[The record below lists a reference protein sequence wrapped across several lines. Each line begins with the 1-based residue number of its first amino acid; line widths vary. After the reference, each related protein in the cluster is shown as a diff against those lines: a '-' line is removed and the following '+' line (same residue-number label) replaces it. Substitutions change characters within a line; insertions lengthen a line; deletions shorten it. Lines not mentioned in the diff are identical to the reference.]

1 MIKLDRVYNYTYNF
15 KDCNLHRTV
24 LIIQARMSSTRLPGK
39 SMMPLS
45 GKPLVYRMIERLK
58 GCKRVDEIVIAT
70 SGQPE
75 DQVLIELADELG
87 VSYFQGNLLD
97 VRDRYLKAAEKFQAD
112 FIVRIPADNPIPDA
126 NEIDKLIEFH
136 LKSNST
142 GFSSNLAQVNN
153 SEYLDGIGAEIF
165 STKLLQES
173 VARSNSDTVKEHV
186 HRNFF
191 DYSTQT
197 PVDPIWCPIA
207 SPKAPKE
214 LRRPDII
221 LDVNTMDDYTKIKR
235 IYDHL
240 YPKNPNFTT
249 IDVINFIDKGI

>member
-1 MIKLDRVYNYTYNF
+1 MLIAFKKELDSF
-15 KDCNLHRTV
+15 KMDKVV

-39 SMMPLS
+39 SMMPLAD
-45 GKPLVYRMIERLK
+45 KPLVYRMVERLK
-58 GCKRVDEIVIAT
+58 KCKKIDEIVIAT
-70 SGQPE
+70 SDQSE
-75 DQVLIELADELG
+75 DQVLVDLAKELH
-87 VSYFQGNLLD
+87 VSHFQGNLLD
-97 VRDRYLKAAEKFQAD
+97 VRHRYLKAAEKFQAD
-112 FIVRIPADNPIPDA
+112 FIIRIPADNPIPDS

-136 LKSNST
+136 LEHNPS

-173 VARSNSDTVKEHV
+173 VARSSSDTVKEHV

-197 PVDPIWCPIA
+197 PVDSSWCPVA
-207 SPKAPKE
+207 SPKAPAK

-235 IYDHL
+235 IYDNL
-240 YPKNPNFTT
+240 YPQNPNFTT
-249 IDVINFIDKGI
+249 VDVINFLDKGI

>member
-1 MIKLDRVYNYTYNF
+1 MAKV
-15 KDCNLHRTV
+15 V

-39 SMMPLS
+39 SMMPLAD
-45 GKPLVYRMIERLK
+45 KPLVYRMVERLK
-58 GCKRVDEIVIAT
+58 NCKKIDEIVLAT
-70 SGQPE
+70 SDQPE
-75 DQVLIELADELG
+75 DHILVELAKELQ

-97 VRDRYLKAAEKFQAD
+97 VRDRYLKTAEKFQAD
-112 FIVRIPADNPIPDA
+112 FIMRIPADNPMPDA
-126 NEIDKLIEFH
+126 NEIDKLVEFH
-136 LKSNST
+136 LEHNPS

-153 SEYLDGIGAEIF
+153 SGYLDGIGAEIF

-173 VARSNSDTVKEHV
+173 LVISSSETVKEHV

-197 PVDPIWCPIA
+197 PVDPSWCPIA
-207 SPKAPKE
+207 SPKAPAE

-235 IYDHL
+235 IYDYL

-249 IDVINFIDKGI
+249 VDVINFLDKGI

>member
-1 MIKLDRVYNYTYNF
+1 MTKV
-15 KDCNLHRTV
+15 V

-39 SMMPLS
+39 SMMPLAD
-45 GKPLVYRMIERLK
+45 KPLVFRMVERLK
-58 GCKRVDEIVIAT
+58 KCKRIDEIVIAT
-70 SGQPE
+70 SDQPE
-75 DQVLIELADELG
+75 DQVLVELAKELQ

-112 FIVRIPADNPIPDA
+112 YVLRIPADNPMPDS

-136 LKSNST
+136 LEHNPS

-173 VARSNSDTVKEHV
+173 VARSSSDTVKEHV

-197 PVDPIWCPIA
+197 PVDSSWCPIA
-207 SPKAPKE
+207 SPKAPAE

-221 LDVNTMDDYTKIKR
+221 LDVNTLDDYTKIKR
-235 IYDHL
+235 IYDNL
-240 YPKNPNFTT
+240 YPRNPNFTT
-249 IDVINFIDKGI
+249 VDVINFLDKGI

>member
-1 MIKLDRVYNYTYNF
+1 MAKV
-15 KDCNLHRTV
+15 V

-39 SMMPLS
+39 SMMPLAD
-45 GKPLVYRMIERLK
+45 KPLVYRMVERLK
-58 GCKRVDEIVIAT
+58 KCKKVDEIIIAT
-70 SGQPE
+70 SDQPE
-75 DQVLIELADELG
+75 DKVLVDLANELG
-87 VSYFQGNLLD
+87 VSSFQGNLLD
-97 VRDRYLKAAEKFQAD
+97 VRDRYLKAAEKSKAD
-112 FIVRIPADNPIPDA
+112 FIIRIPADNPMPDA

-136 LKSNST
+136 LENNPL

-153 SEYLDGIGAEIF
+153 SGYLDGIGAEIF
-165 STKLLQES
+165 STKLLLES
-173 VARSNSDTVKEHV
+173 VTRSSSDTVKEHV

-197 PVDPIWCPIA
+197 PVDASWCPIA
-207 SPKAPKE
+207 SPKAPEE

-240 YPKNPNFTT
+240 YPQNPNFTAV
-249 IDVINFIDKGI
+249 DVINFIDKGI

>member
-1 MIKLDRVYNYTYNF
+1 MSKV
-15 KDCNLHRTV
+15 V

-39 SMMPLS
+39 SMMPLAD
-45 GKPLVYRMIERLK
+45 KPLVYRMVERLK
-58 GCKRVDEIVIAT
+58 KCKKVDEIVIAT
-70 SGQPE
+70 SEQRE
-75 DQVLIELADELG
+75 DKVLVDLANELS
-87 VSYFQGNLLD
+87 VSSFQGNLLD
-97 VRDRYLKAAEKFQAD
+97 VRDRYLKAAEKSKAD
-112 FIVRIPADNPIPDA
+112 FIIRIPADNPMPDA

-136 LKSNST
+136 LENNPR

-153 SEYLDGIGAEIF
+153 SRYLDGIGAEIF
-165 STKLLQES
+165 STKLLRES
-173 VARSNSDTVKEHV
+173 VTRSSSDTVKEHI

-197 PVDPIWCPIA
+197 PVDASWCPIA
-207 SPKAPKE
+207 SPKAPAE

-240 YPKNPNFTT
+240 YPQNPNFSTE
-249 IDVINFIDKGI
+249 DVINFIDKGI

>member
-1 MIKLDRVYNYTYNF
+1 MPKI
-15 KDCNLHRTV
+15 V

-39 SMMPLS
+39 SMMPLA
-45 GKPLVYRMIERLK
+45 GKPLVYRMVERLK
-58 GCKRVDEIVIAT
+58 NCRKVDEIVIAT
-70 SGQPE
+70 SDQPE
-75 DQVLIELADELG
+75 DQLLIDLAKELN
-87 VSYFQGNLLD
+87 VSYFEGNLMD

-112 FIVRIPADNPIPDA
+112 FIIRIPADNPMPDS

-136 LKSNST
+136 LEHNPT

-153 SEYLDGIGAEIF
+153 SGYLDGIGAEMF

-173 VARSNSDTVKEHV
+173 VKRSDSEVIKEHV

-197 PVDPIWCPIA
+197 PVDASWCPRA
-207 SPKAPKE
+207 SPKAPAE

-221 LDVNTMDDYTKIKR
+221 LDVNTLDDYTKIKR

-240 YPKNPNFTT
+240 YPQNPNFTT
-249 IDVINFIDKGI
+249 VDVINFIDKGI

>member
-1 MIKLDRVYNYTYNF
+1 MLIAFKKELDSF
-15 KDCNLHRTV
+15 KMAKVV

-39 SMMPLS
+39 SMMPLAD
-45 GKPLVYRMIERLK
+45 KPLVYRMVERLK
-58 GCKRVDEIVIAT
+58 NCKKIDEIVLAT
-70 SGQPE
+70 SDQPE
-75 DQVLIELADELG
+75 DQVLVELAKELQ

-97 VRDRYLKAAEKFQAD
+97 VRDRYLKTAEKFQAD
-112 FIVRIPADNPIPDA
+112 FILRIPADNPMHDS
-126 NEIDKLIEFH
+126 NEIDKLVEFH
-136 LKSNST
+136 LEHNPS

-153 SEYLDGIGAEIF
+153 SGYLDGIGAEIF

-173 VARSNSDTVKEHV
+173 VARSSSDTVKEHV

-191 DYSTQT
+191 DYSSQT
-197 PVDPIWCPIA
+197 PVDSSWCPIA
-207 SPKAPKE
+207 SPKAPAE

-235 IYDHL
+235 IYDNL

-249 IDVINFIDKGI
+249 VDVINFLDKGI

>member
-1 MIKLDRVYNYTYNF
+1 MSKV
-15 KDCNLHRTV
+15 V

-39 SMMPLS
+39 SMMPLADR
-45 GKPLVYRMIERLK
+45 PLVYRMVERLK
-58 GCKRVDEIVIAT
+58 KCKKVDEIVIAT
-70 SGQPE
+70 SNQPE
-75 DQVLIELADELG
+75 DQVLVDLANELG
-87 VSYFQGNLLD
+87 VSSFQGNLLD
-97 VRDRYLKAAEKFQAD
+97 VRDRYLTAAEKSKAD
-112 FIVRIPADNPIPDA
+112 FIIRIPADNPMPDA

-136 LKSNST
+136 LEHNPQ

-153 SEYLDGIGAEIF
+153 SGYLDGIGAEIF

-191 DYSTQT
+191 NYSTQT

-221 LDVNTMDDYTKIKR
+221 LDINTMDDYTKIKR

-240 YPKNPNFTT
+240 YPQNPNFTT
-249 IDVINFIDKGI
+249 VDVINFIDKGI

>member
-1 MIKLDRVYNYTYNF
+1 MSKI
-15 KDCNLHRTV
+15 V

-39 SMMPLS
+39 SMMPLAD
-45 GKPLVYRMIERLK
+45 KPLVYRMVERLK
-58 GCKRVDEIVIAT
+58 KCKKVNEIVIAT
-70 SGQPE
+70 SDQPKDE
-75 DQVLIELADELG
+75 VLVQLAKELD
-87 VSYFQGNLLD
+87 VSSFQGNLID

-112 FIVRIPADNPIPDA
+112 FIIRIPADNPMPDS
-126 NEIDKLIEFH
+126 NEIDKLIDFH
-136 LKSNST
+136 LENNPT

-153 SEYLDGIGAEIF
+153 SGYLDGIGAEIF

-173 VARSNSDTVKEHV
+173 VARSGSEFVKEHV

-197 PVDPIWCPIA
+197 PVDASWCPIA
-207 SPKAPKE
+207 SPKAPAE

-221 LDVNTMDDYTKIKR
+221 LDVNTIDDYTKIKR

-240 YPKNPNFTT
+240 YPQNPNFTT
-249 IDVINFIDKGI
+249 VDVINFIDKGM

>member
-1 MIKLDRVYNYTYNF
+1 MTKVI
-15 KDCNLHRTV
+15 

-39 SMMPLS
+39 SMMPLAD
-45 GKPLVYRMIERLK
+45 KPLVYRMVERLK
-58 GCKRVDEIVIAT
+58 KCRKIDEIVIAT
-70 SGQPE
+70 SDQPD
-75 DQVLIELADELG
+75 DQVLIELANELG
-87 VSYFQGNLLD
+87 VSYFQGSLLD
-97 VRDRYLKAAEKFQAD
+97 VRDRYLKAAEKSKAD
-112 FIVRIPADNPIPDA
+112 FIIRIPADNPIPDA

-136 LKSNST
+136 IGNNPQ
-142 GFSSNLAQVNN
+142 GFSSNLAQVKN
-153 SEYLDGIGAEIF
+153 SGYLDGIGAEIF

-173 VARSNSDTVKEHV
+173 VTRSNSDVVKEHV

-197 PVDPIWCPIA
+197 PVDASWCPIA
-207 SPKAPKE
+207 SPKAPEE

-240 YPKNPNFTT
+240 YPQNPNFTT
-249 IDVINFIDKGI
+249 VDVINFIDKGI

>member
-1 MIKLDRVYNYTYNF
+1 MLIAF
-15 KDCNLHRTV
+15 KKEQDSFAMSKVV
-24 LIIQARMSSTRLPGK
+24 LIIQARMSSTRLAGK
-39 SMMPLS
+39 SMMPLAD
-45 GKPLVYRMIERLK
+45 KPLVYRMVERLK
-58 GCKRVDEIVIAT
+58 KCKKVDEIVIAT
-70 SGQPE
+70 SDEPE
-75 DQVLIELADELG
+75 DKVLVNLANELG
-87 VSYFQGNLLD
+87 VSSFQGNLLD
-97 VRDRYLKAAEKFQAD
+97 VRDRYLKAAEKSNAD
-112 FIVRIPADNPIPDA
+112 FIIRIPADNPMPDA

-136 LKSNST
+136 LESNLQ

-153 SEYLDGIGAEIF
+153 SGYLDGIGAEIF

-173 VARSNSDTVKEHV
+173 VTRSSSDTVKEHV

-197 PVDPIWCPIA
+197 PVDASWCPIA
-207 SPKAPKE
+207 SPKAPAE

-240 YPKNPNFTT
+240 YPQNPNFTT
-249 IDVINFIDKGI
+249 VDVINFIDKGI

>member
-1 MIKLDRVYNYTYNF
+1 MAKV
-15 KDCNLHRTV
+15 V

-39 SMMPLS
+39 SMMPLAD
-45 GKPLVYRMIERLK
+45 KPLVYRMVERLK
-58 GCKRVDEIVIAT
+58 NCKKIDEIVIAT
-70 SGQPE
+70 SDQPE
-75 DQVLIELADELG
+75 DKVLLELAKELQ

-97 VRDRYLKAAEKFQAD
+97 VRNRYLKAAEQFQAD
-112 FIVRIPADNPIPDA
+112 FIIRIPADNPMPDS

-136 LKSNST
+136 LEHNPS

-173 VARSNSDTVKEHV
+173 VARDNSDIVKEHV

-197 PVDPIWCPIA
+197 PVDSYWCPIA
-207 SPKAPKE
+207 SPKAPAE

-235 IYDHL
+235 IYDNL

-249 IDVINFIDKGI
+249 EDVINFIDKGI

>member
-1 MIKLDRVYNYTYNF
+1 MAKV
-15 KDCNLHRTV
+15 V

-39 SMMPLS
+39 SMMPLAD
-45 GKPLVYRMIERLK
+45 KPLVYRMVERLK
-58 GCKRVDEIVIAT
+58 NCKKIDEIVIAT
-70 SGQPE
+70 SDQPE
-75 DQVLIELADELG
+75 DQVLLELAKELKI
-87 VSYFQGNLLD
+87 SYFQGNLLD

-112 FIVRIPADNPIPDA
+112 FIIRIPADNPMPDS

-136 LKSNST
+136 LEHNPE

-153 SEYLDGIGAEIF
+153 SGYLDGIGAEIF

-173 VARSNSDTVKEHV
+173 VDRSNSETVKEHV

-197 PVDPIWCPIA
+197 PVDSSWCPIA
-207 SPKAPKE
+207 SPKAPAE

-221 LDVNTMDDYTKIKR
+221 LDVNTMDDYIRIKR

-240 YPKNPNFTT
+240 YPQNPNFSTA
-249 IDVINFIDKGI
+249 DVINFIDKGI

>member
-1 MIKLDRVYNYTYNF
+1 MAKV
-15 KDCNLHRTV
+15 V

-39 SMMPLS
+39 SMMPLAD
-45 GKPLVYRMIERLK
+45 KPLVYRMVERLK
-58 GCKRVDEIVIAT
+58 KCKRIDEIVIAT
-70 SGQPE
+70 SDQPE
-75 DQVLIELADELG
+75 DQVLVELAKELQ

-112 FIVRIPADNPIPDA
+112 YVLRIPADNPMPDS

-136 LKSNST
+136 LVNNSS

-173 VARSNSDTVKEHV
+173 VARSSSDTEKEHV

-197 PVDPIWCPIA
+197 PVDSSWCPIA
-207 SPKAPKE
+207 SPKAPAE

-235 IYDHL
+235 IYDNL

-249 IDVINFIDKGI
+249 GDVINLLDKGI

>member
-1 MIKLDRVYNYTYNF
+1 MSK
-15 KDCNLHRTV
+15 TV

-39 SMMPLS
+39 SMMLLA
-45 GKPLVYRMIERLK
+45 GKPLVFRMVERLK
-58 GCKRVDEIVIAT
+58 KCKNIDQIVLAIPD
-70 SGQPE
+70 QPE
-75 DQVLIELADELG
+75 DQVLVELAKELD
-87 VSYFQGNLLD
+87 VSSFQGNLID

-112 FIVRIPADNPIPDA
+112 FIIRIPADNPMPDA

-136 LKSNST
+136 LGNNSS

-173 VARSNSDTVKEHV
+173 VARSSSDTVKEHV

-191 DYSTQT
+191 DYSSQT
-197 PVDPIWCPIA
+197 PVDPSWCPIA
-207 SPKAPKE
+207 SPKAPAE

-221 LDVNTMDDYTKIKR
+221 LDVNTLDDYTKIKR
-235 IYDHL
+235 IYDQL
-240 YPKNPNFTT
+240 YPQNPNFTT
-249 IDVINFIDKGI
+249 VDVINFIDKGI

>member
-1 MIKLDRVYNYTYNF
+1 MLIDFKKELDSF
-15 KDCNLHRTV
+15 KMTKVV
-24 LIIQARMSSTRLPGK
+24 LIIQARMSSTRLPEK
-39 SMMPLS
+39 SMMPLAD
-45 GKPLVYRMIERLK
+45 KPLVFRMVERLK
-58 GCKRVDEIVIAT
+58 KCKRIDEIVIAT
-70 SGQPE
+70 SDQPE
-75 DQVLIELADELG
+75 DQVLVELAKELQ

-112 FIVRIPADNPIPDA
+112 YVLRIPADNPMPDS

-136 LKSNST
+136 LGNNSS

-173 VARSNSDTVKEHV
+173 VARSSSDTVKEHV

-197 PVDPIWCPIA
+197 PVDSSWCPIA
-207 SPKAPKE
+207 SPKAPAE

-240 YPKNPNFTT
+240 YPQNPNFSTE
-249 IDVINFIDKGI
+249 DVINFIDKGI

>member
-1 MIKLDRVYNYTYNF
+1 MSKV
-15 KDCNLHRTV
+15 V

-39 SMMPLS
+39 SMMPLAD
-45 GKPLVYRMIERLK
+45 KPLVYRMVERLK
-58 GCKRVDEIVIAT
+58 KCTKVDEIVIAT
-70 SGQPE
+70 SDQPE
-75 DQVLIELADELG
+75 DQVLVELANELG
-87 VSYFQGNLLD
+87 VSSFQGNLLD
-97 VRDRYLKAAEKFQAD
+97 VRDRYLKAAEKSSAD
-112 FIVRIPADNPIPDA
+112 FIIRIPADNPMPDA

-136 LKSNST
+136 LENNPL

-153 SEYLDGIGAEIF
+153 SGYLDGIGAEIF
-165 STKLLQES
+165 STKLLRES
-173 VARSNSDTVKEHV
+173 VTRSSSDTVKEHV

-197 PVDPIWCPIA
+197 PVDASWCPIA
-207 SPKAPKE
+207 SPKAPEE

-240 YPKNPNFTT
+240 YPQNPNFTT
-249 IDVINFIDKGI
+249 EDVINFIDKGI

>member
-1 MIKLDRVYNYTYNF
+1 MAKV
-15 KDCNLHRTV
+15 V

-39 SMMPLS
+39 SMMPLAD
-45 GKPLVYRMIERLK
+45 KPLVYRMVERLK
-58 GCKRVDEIVIAT
+58 KCKKVDEIVIAT
-70 SGQPE
+70 SDQSE
-75 DQVLIELADELG
+75 DQVLVDLAKELE

-112 FIVRIPADNPIPDA
+112 FIVRIPADNPMPDS

-136 LKSNST
+136 LEHNPK
-142 GFSSNLAQVNN
+142 GFSSNLAQVNI
-153 SEYLDGIGAEIF
+153 SSYLDGIGAEIF

-173 VARSNSDTVKEHV
+173 LARSSSETVKEHV

-197 PVDPIWCPIA
+197 PVDSSWCPIA
-207 SPKAPKE
+207 SPKAPAE

-221 LDVNTMDDYTKIKR
+221 LDVNTLDDYIKMKR

-240 YPKNPNFTT
+240 YPQNPNFTT
-249 IDVINFIDKGI
+249 VDVINFIDKGI

>member
-1 MIKLDRVYNYTYNF
+1 LKKIKV
-15 KDCNLHRTV
+15 V

-39 SMMPLS
+39 SMMLLAD
-45 GKPLVYRMIERLK
+45 KPLVYRMVERLK
-58 GCKRVDEIVIAT
+58 KCKKVDEIVIAT
-70 SGQPE
+70 SDQLE
-75 DQVLIELADELG
+75 DEVLVELAKELK

-97 VRDRYLKAAEKFQAD
+97 VRDRYIKAAEKFQAD
-112 FIVRIPADNPIPDA
+112 FIIRIPADNPMPDW
-126 NEIDKLIEFH
+126 NEIDKLVKFH
-136 LKSNST
+136 LEHNPS

-153 SEYLDGIGAEIF
+153 SGYLDGIGAEIF

-173 VARSNSDTVKEHV
+173 LARSSSETVKEHI

-191 DYSTQT
+191 DYSSQA
-197 PVDPIWCPIA
+197 PVDSSWCPIA
-207 SPKAPKE
+207 SPKAPAE

-240 YPKNPNFTT
+240 YPQNPNFTT
-249 IDVINFIDKGI
+249 VDVINFIDKGI